1 MPLLSFGSLR
11 VLIVSNYGV
20 YSTIKRGNELEI
32 KRVLMNG
39 LACVCI
45 VLSAPAFAGE
55 CVFNASAGVYYYSA
69 GVEMGITFLVVG
81 WLLTTSLKEWAK
93 EHPLIAVG
101 ALLGSPLLVSLMA
114 GTVVSC

>member
-1 MPLLSFGSLR
+1 
-11 VLIVSNYGV
+11 
-20 YSTIKRGNELEI
+20 
-32 KRVLMNG
+32 
-39 LACVCI
+39 
-45 VLSAPAFAGE
+45 
-55 CVFNASAGVYYYSA
+55 
-69 GVEMGITFLVVG
+69 MGITFLVVG